1 MPRSGKATS
10 GPTRNSCGN
19 ITGAC
24 SQWPADFCAAKRTR
38 PDAVQD
44 AFRSL
49 VRSVRFFQGQSSL
62 STWLHR
68 VVVNACLMKLR
79 SKRNRPTVSI
89 NELLPQ
95 FCEDGHHA
103 QPAQDWTKGPLS
115 RLDAEE
121 VRQQVRGCI
130 DLLPDDYRTVLLL
143 RDVEGLDTDATAE
156 ILKTTAGNVK
166 TRLHRARQALRS
178 LLELKFASR

>member
-1 MPRSGKATS
+1 M
-10 GPTRNSCGN
+10 
-19 ITGAC
+19 
-24 SQWPADFCAAKRTR
+24 
-38 PDAVQD
+38 
-44 AFRSL
+44 
-49 VRSVRFFQGQSSL
+49 
-62 STWLHR
+62 
-68 VVVNACLMKLR
+68 VVNACLMKLR

-103 QPAQDWTKGPLS
+103 RPAQDWTKGPLS